1 MRVQKAGKRK
11 RLIVFPLDRNESDFI
26 AKDLLHGDDEHKK
39 NVKGK
44 GSYLHS
50 TVIYLGNGKWSMFYK
65 TNNITSWVIR
75 SVSHWSSYL
84 KNMRLVQTWRHAAS
98 RTFHLHCDLN
108 PWVKYPLHV
117 CCRIGHMG
125 LALIFLLTNWHSMSD
140 VVSTKMAAFIFPRLL
155 PGTLFRFGWP
165 RSPGQLF
172 LFEFCLT
179 AKPIFYASILACIT
193 NGAMHLMSTLFPHA
207 LSWRVLNMS

>member
-11 RLIVFPLDRNESDFI
+11 RLIVFPLDRDESDFI

-84 KNMRLVQTWRHAAS
+84 KNMRLVQT
-98 RTFHLHCDLN
+98 
-108 PWVKYPLHV
+108 
-117 CCRIGHMG
+117 
-125 LALIFLLTNWHSMSD
+125 
-140 VVSTKMAAFIFPRLL
+140 
-155 PGTLFRFGWP
+155 
-165 RSPGQLF
+165 
-172 LFEFCLT
+172 
-179 AKPIFYASILACIT
+179 
-193 NGAMHLMSTLFPHA
+193 
-207 LSWRVLNMS
+207 